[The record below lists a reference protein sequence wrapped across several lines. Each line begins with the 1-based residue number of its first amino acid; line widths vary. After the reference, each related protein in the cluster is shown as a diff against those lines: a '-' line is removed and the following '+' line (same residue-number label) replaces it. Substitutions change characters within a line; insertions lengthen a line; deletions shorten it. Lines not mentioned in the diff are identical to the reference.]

1 MEKILIISYF
11 FKPCNMTAANRTTYW
26 SENFYRYNLYP
37 IVITR
42 KWEKEINVLSDSS
55 HKTSIGINLD
65 KNERRTI
72 YYLPYI

>member
-42 KWEKEINVLSDSS
+42 KWEKEINVLSDS
-55 HKTSIGINLD
+55 
-65 KNERRTI
+65 
-72 YYLPYI
+72 